1 MLAAVLWG
9 REVGSCFKEE
19 RNVSSCFMGEMKVC
33 SCFVEEI
40 G

>member
-1 MLAAVLWG
+1 MLAAVSWG

-19 RNVSSCFMGEMKVC
+19 RNVSSCFMGERKVC